1 MGLIKINISGI
12 DKIIKYNGRMGAR
25 MPYPLFSSFH
35 TIANNINF
43 NDYDKAVIVLR
54 HSNRPAN
61 DASAEV
67 ELTDL
72 GKHIATIAGNELH
85 NIDKKFTYCSTDTVR
100 TKQTAFYLYE
110 GRDNNLDDQ
119 MSTYNDVENMY
130 ELGIY
135 GLNYLYDRVKF
146 EKIMEDYEIDYWTV
160 WYRYVYHN
168 EFLDRNC
175 FNDLATESNNFIN
188 SAFYHTDNGTIR
200 IVGMHDENLMPFVS
214 YIRKDPRTGEFIIN
228 FEKVNKWINY
238 LTGALLLKKNSDNSY
253 IAIPITGQPGG
264 YIFRH

>member
-12 DKIIKYNGRMGAR
+12 DKIIKYNGKMGAR

-61 DASAEV
+61 DASTEV

-72 GKHIATIAGNELH
+72 GKHIVTIAGNELH

-100 TKQTAFYLYE
+100 TKQTAFYLYK
-110 GRDNNLDDQ
+110 GRDNNLDDRI
-119 MSTYNDVENMY
+119 STYNDVENMY

-135 GLNYLYDRVKF
+135 GLNYLHDRSVF
-146 EKIMEDYEIDYWTV
+146 DGRDYWTV

-168 EFLDRNC
+168 EFLNY

-188 SAFYHTDNGTIR
+188 SAFYHTDNGTVR
-200 IVGMHDENLMPFVS
+200 VVGMHDENLMPFVS
-214 YIRKDPRTGEFIIN
+214 YILKDPTTGEFIIN

-264 YIFRH
+264 YMSRH